1 MSIWIEVIIATSLVS
16 SLSLVGALGL
26 ILGKQKINQ
35 LSLFLVALAAGT
47 MMGGAFFHL
56 LPESTDHLSLLTA
69 NLILILGFTFF
80 FLLEKLFY
88 WHHCQTE
95 IESQVEQTIHQPVTT
110 TRKKKNQKSLGYL
123 NLLADLF
130 HNFIDGLVIAVAF
143 LADFNLGVTTTIAI
157 ALHEVPQE
165 LGDFGVLLHAGFTP
179 TRALLLNF
187 LTAWSALLGAII
199 GLFFLPQSSLTTYL
213 LPLAAGGF
221 LYIAAADL
229 LPEMKEERNQLVA
242 TGLLLT
248 FIFGLAI
255 MWYLV

>member
-1 MSIWIEVIIATSLVS
+1 MSIWIEVVIATSLVS
-16 SLSLVGALGL
+16 FLSLVGALGL
-26 ILGKQKINQ
+26 VLGRQKIHR

-56 LPESTDHLSLLTA
+56 LPESVAHLSLKMA
-69 NLILILGFTFF
+69 NLTLMLGFIFF
-80 FLLEKLFY
+80 FLLEKIFY

-95 IESQVEQTIHQPVTT
+95 VKPQTTRTT
-110 TRKKKNQKSLGYL
+110 THAPSQRNKKSLGYL
-123 NLLADLF
+123 NLLADLL

-157 ALHEVPQE
+157 SLHEIPQE

-179 TRALLLNF
+179 FRALLLNF
-187 LTAWSALLGAII
+187 ITAWSALLGAVI
-199 GLFFLPQSSLTTYL
+199 GLVFLPRSELTVYL

-229 LPEMKEERNQLVA
+229 LPEMKEEKDKPTAL
-242 TGLLLT
+242 GLFFT
-248 FIFGLAI
+248 FIAGLAV